1 MPARDIREE
10 LVPVARRA
18 VVADVAVLV
27 AARLIAARAVAD
39 VDAVPRAVDDCV
51 TVPRDI
57 VVPPVVAVRETVG
70 VVLRVVIAL
79 RDGAE
84 TTVVAF
90 VVPARGITVEVVRAD
105 TVCDVS
111 VEVVRAD
118 TVCDVSVALRA
129 PVVSRTTTLVR
140 VVVPDFVL
148 SRTDTPV
155 ADKFVERDMP
165 DVVVGCASA
174 VSLPDCAR
182 VTVVVAPRRVAARAT
197 SDESSANAPHVA
209 AHINTVRQPIK
220 SRLSPFIPCYIVM
233 LAKF

>member
-27 AARLIAARAVAD
+27 AARLIAARAAAD

-111 VEVVRAD
+111 V
-118 TVCDVSVALRA
+118 ALRA

-174 VSLPDCAR
+174 VLLLDCAR

-209 AHINTVRQPIK
+209 AHINTARQPIK